1 MAPHRPI
8 LSMRK
13 TLLIISGVF
22 SASAFVPSAR
32 LGGDPLGL
40 HSSAVRMSA
49 GGDVERA
56 QQALMDYMVRSQEEK
71 VKAVKRAEEAS
82 RSEIEELKKEVADL
96 KVGLV
101 TAPAS
106 SPVNVEVIVGN
117 NYEPPATNKEMAQKV
132 REYQTFLSKYLVESS
147 EAKFRAVKDAEARVT
162 ALYEAKIRTL
172 TAAVDPASLPASDA
186 ASESL
191 YDQRNAAVVAAAAAD
206 KTRWGEKEV
215 AKAAGGAAPA
225 SLEAA
230 AAAASLASEQE
241 AWDARPESAPVTGV
255 TLTEEQAER
264 ATHGLKGRGEVPG
277 PTLAERVDQ
286 GAAGNAMEKE
296 EEKGETEAY
305 DARSRAVAEAGKAG
319 KSRWGD
325 MEVQKSSS
333 YAKGMTLSEE
343 QAEKATH
350 GLVGRGEV
358 GGPSLEERVNLGAE
372 ILSDTQK

>member
-22 SASAFVPSAR
+22 SASAFVPSVR

>member
-1 MAPHRPI
+1 
-8 LSMRK
+8 
-13 TLLIISGVF
+13 
-22 SASAFVPSAR
+22 
-32 LGGDPLGL
+32 
-40 HSSAVRMSA
+40 
-49 GGDVERA
+49 
-56 QQALMDYMVRSQEEK
+56 
-71 VKAVKRAEEAS
+71 
-82 RSEIEELKKEVADL
+82 
-96 KVGLV
+96 
-101 TAPAS
+101 
-106 SPVNVEVIVGN
+106 
-117 NYEPPATNKEMAQKV
+117 MAQKV